1 MKKAG
6 FAVIGT
12 GIVGGAWHA
21 YVYSQ
26 LPQAELVAVCDLDE
40 SRAHNIAQKY
50 NVPHVYADYRELL
63 ANPDVQAVSIAT
75 PDFAHRDI
83 AVAAAEAGK
92 HILVEKPLATTVED
106 AQAILEAADKAKV
119 KLMVDFHNRVNPP
132 FVAAKQSLDNGE
144 LGELKYI
151 YARLSNTTFVAAE
164 MLSWSSRSSALWFL
178 ASHTFD
184 LAHWFANDK
193 PKRVYAVS
201 RAGVL
206 KQKGIDTQ
214 DFHIAIVEFDKG
226 AVVTLENCWILP
238 ETEPNIFNFKM
249 ELLGSQGSMYINT
262 SDHRTVEKYTR
273 DSVSLPDT
281 LGFALDD
288 GSPRMSGF
296 VLEAI
301 ARFVD
306 AVVDDKPV
314 LVSGEEAAV
323 VTRVLAAI
331 EESARRRQPIELDES
346 PA

>member
-1 MKKAG
+1 MKKTG
-6 FAVIGT
+6 FAVIGA

-40 SRAHNIAQKY
+40 GRARDIAQKY

-63 ANPDVQAVSIAT
+63 ANPAVQAVSIAT

-83 AVAAAEAGK
+83 AVAAAQAGK

-106 AQAILEAADKAKV
+106 AQAILQAADQAGV

-132 FVAAKQSLDNGE
+132 FVAAKQSLDHGD

-151 YARLSNTTFVAAE
+151 YARLSNTTFVATQ
-164 MLSWSSRSSALWFL
+164 MLSWASRSSALWFL

-184 LAHWFANDK
+184 LAHWFVNDQ

-201 RAGVL
+201 RSGVL
-206 KQKGIDTQ
+206 RQKGIDTQ
-214 DFHIAIVEFDKG
+214 DFHIAIVEFGNG

-238 ETEPNIFNFKM
+238 ETEPNVFNFKM
-249 ELLGSQGSMYINT
+249 ELIGSQGAMYINT
-262 SDHRTVEKYTR
+262 SDHRAVEKYTQ
-273 DSVSLPDT
+273 DEVSLPDT
-281 LGFALDD
+281 LGITLD
-288 GSPRMSGF
+288 GSASPRMSGF

-314 LVSGEEAAV
+314 LVSGAEAAV
-323 VTRVLAAI
+323 VTRTLAAI
-331 EESARRRQPIELDES
+331 EESARRGQPIELE
-346 PA
+346 

>member
-1 MKKAG
+1 MKKIG

-26 LPQAELVAVCDLDE
+26 LPQAELVAVCDLDAE
-40 SRAHNIAQKY
+40 RAGDIAQKY
-50 NVPHVYADYRELL
+50 DVPHVYTDYRQLL
-63 ANPDVQAVSIAT
+63 ANPQVQAVSIAT
-75 PDFAHRDI
+75 PDFAHREI

-92 HILVEKPLATTVED
+92 HILVEKPLAMTVED
-106 AQAILEAADKAKV
+106 AEAIVAAARKAGV

-132 FVAAKQSLDNGE
+132 FVSVKQSLENGD

-151 YARLSNTTFVAAE
+151 YARLSNTTFVATQ
-164 MLSWSSRSSALWFL
+164 MLSWASRTSALWFL

-184 LAHWFANDK
+184 LAHWFVNDK
-193 PKRVYAVS
+193 PSRVYAVS
-201 RAGVL
+201 RSGVL
-206 KQKGIDTQ
+206 QQKGIDTQ
-214 DFHIAIVEFDKG
+214 DFHIAIIEFRNG

-238 ETEPNIFNFKM
+238 ESEPNVFNFKM
-249 ELLGSQGSMYINT
+249 ELLGSQGAMYINT

-281 LGFALDD
+281 LGITLD
-288 GSPRMSGF
+288 GSSSPRMSGF

-306 AVVDDKPV
+306 AVVDNQPV

-323 VTRVLAAI
+323 VTRVLAAV
-331 EESARRRQPIELDES
+331 EASARSGQPIELN
-346 PA
+346 

>member
-1 MKKAG
+1 MKKTG
-6 FAVIGT
+6 FAVIGA

-26 LPQAELVAVCDLDE
+26 LPPAELVAVCDLDE
-40 SRAHNIAQKY
+40 ERARDIAQKY
-50 NVPHVYADYRELL
+50 DVPHVYADYRELL
-63 ANPDVQAVSIAT
+63 ANPAVQAVSIAT

-83 AVAAAEAGK
+83 AVAAAQAGK

-106 AQAILEAADKAKV
+106 AQAILQAADQAGV

-132 FVAAKQSLDNGE
+132 FVAAKQSLDNGD

-151 YARLSNTTFVAAE
+151 YARLSNTTFVATQ
-164 MLSWSSRSSALWFL
+164 MLSWASRSSALWFL

-184 LAHWFANDK
+184 LAHWFVNDR

-201 RAGVL
+201 RSGIL
-206 KQKGIDTQ
+206 RQKGIDTQ
-214 DFHIAIVEFDKG
+214 DFHIAIVEFDSG

-238 ETEPNIFNFKM
+238 ETEPNVFNFKM
-249 ELLGSQGSMYINT
+249 ELIGSQGAMYINA
-262 SDHRTVEKYTR
+262 SDHRTVEKYTQ
-273 DSVSLPDT
+273 DEISLPDT
-281 LGFALDD
+281 LGITLD
-288 GSPRMSGF
+288 GSASPRMSGF

-314 LVSGEEAAV
+314 LVSGAEAAV
-323 VTRVLAAI
+323 VTRTLAAI
-331 EESARRRQPIELDES
+331 EESARRGQPIELE
-346 PA
+346 